1 MNIVKTFIHT
11 NRDIHGKDCISEFL
25 LPNIA
30 ENKPNFIGM
39 TSGKSYDLGLIVG
52 TSRKWDENILFNE
65 FKKVKSVGLFGK
77 KRKKQILKNYISQI
91 PKIWKENPDS
101 IVELDNELSL
111 VRVESRTEFLNRT
124 KPKPKSISKKV
135 KESYLNLA
143 QACLN
148 EEQLSEF
155 ESFVKTLKDYNGHW
169 KYGTTLNFVNDF
181 LNQKKIFLFLI
192 LDWKAGIADLNW
204 ILNLAF
210 EKNFNQKVQLP
221 SPDDYPERASV
232 SYDNVFCDYKK
243 VLDKSDFDITIID
256 TDSDQYVLLLHK
268 LSEKDNVSESIT
280 GIELKEMK
288 INCT

>member
-1 MNIVKTFIHT
+1 MNIVRTFVHT
-11 NRDIHGKDCISEFL
+11 NKDIHGKDCVSEFL

-30 ENKPNFIGM
+30 ENKPKFIGM
-39 TSGKSYDLGLIVG
+39 TSGKSYDKGLVVG
-52 TSRKWDENILFNE
+52 TSRKWDENILLNE
-65 FKKVKSVGLFGK
+65 FKKVKSVGLLGR

-91 PKIWKENPDS
+91 PKIWNEYPDS

-124 KPKPKSISKKV
+124 KAKPKSISQKV
-135 KESYLNLA
+135 KESYLELA

-155 ESFVKTLKDYNGHW
+155 QSFVKTLKDYNGHW
-169 KYGTTLNFVNDF
+169 KYGTTLNFVNEF
-181 LNQKKIFLFLI
+181 LNQKKIFLFLV

-204 ILNLAF
+204 ILNLTL
-210 EKNFNQKVQLP
+210 ENNFNQKVELP
-221 SPDDYPERASV
+221 STDNYPERASV
-232 SYDNVFCDYKK
+232 SFDNVFCDYKNA
-243 VLDKSDFDITIID
+243 LNKSDFDISFIN

-268 LSEKDNVSESIT
+268 LSEKDTVSESIT
-280 GIELKEMK
+280 GIEFKEMK

>member
-1 MNIVKTFIHT
+1 MNIVRTFIHT
-11 NRDIHGKDCISEFL
+11 NKDIHGNCVSEFL

-39 TSGKSYDLGLIVG
+39 TSGKSYDKGLIVG

-65 FKKVKSVGLFGK
+65 FKKVKSVGLFGR
-77 KRKKQILKNYISQI
+77 KRKKQILKNYIAQI
-91 PKIWKENPDS
+91 PKIGEEHPDS
-101 IVELDNELSL
+101 IVKLDYDLSL

-124 KPKPKSISKKV
+124 KPKPKSISKKI
-135 KESYLNLA
+135 KESYLNLS

-148 EEQLSEF
+148 EEHLSEF
-155 ESFVKTLKDYNGHW
+155 QSFVKTLKDYNGHW
-169 KYGTTLNFVNDF
+169 KYGTTLNFVHEF
-181 LNQKKIFLFLI
+181 LNQKKIFFFLV
-192 LDWKAGIADLNW
+192 LDWKAGISDLNW

-210 EKNFNQKVQLP
+210 EKNFKEKVELP

-243 VLDKSDFDITIID
+243 VLNKLNFDITILD

-268 LSEKDNVSESIT
+268 LSEKDNISESIT
-280 GIELKEMK
+280 GIEFKKMK

>member
-1 MNIVKTFIHT
+1 MNIVRTFIHT
-11 NRDIHGKDCISEFL
+11 NKDIHGKDCISEFL

-30 ENKPNFIGM
+30 ENKPKFIGM
-39 TSGKSYDLGLIVG
+39 TSGKSYDKGLVVG

-65 FKKVKSVGLFGK
+65 FKKVKSVGLFGR

-91 PKIWKENPDS
+91 PKIWKEYPDS
-101 IVELDNELSL
+101 IVELDNKLSL

-155 ESFVKTLKDYNGHW
+155 QSFVKTLKDYNGHW
-169 KYGTTLNFVNDF
+169 KYGTTLNFVNEF
-181 LNQKKIFLFLI
+181 LNQKKIFLFLV

-210 EKNFNQKVQLP
+210 EKNFNQKVELP
-221 SPDDYPERASV
+221 STDKYPERASV
-232 SYDNVFCDYKK
+232 SYDNVFCNYKK
-243 VLDKSDFDITIID
+243 VLNKSDFDISIID
-256 TDSDQYVLLLHK
+256 TDSDQYVLVLHK
-268 LSEKDNVSESIT
+268 ASEKSLISESIT